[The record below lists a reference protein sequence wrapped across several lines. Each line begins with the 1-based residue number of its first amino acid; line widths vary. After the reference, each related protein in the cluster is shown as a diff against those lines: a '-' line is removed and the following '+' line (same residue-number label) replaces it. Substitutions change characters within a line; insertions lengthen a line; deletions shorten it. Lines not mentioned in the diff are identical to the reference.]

1 MVFSKYVE
9 KGGRYMNGNIM
20 TTVPNNLMNVITS
33 YAQELY
39 DNPLK
44 LILLVIDITIV
55 IMLLVKLFKI
65 VKDSRAWQL
74 LKGICIF
81 IIAMGISSLLHLNI
95 LNYLLTSFVTYG
107 TVFVVLFQPELRR
120 SLEEL
125 GSNKLTRFFGIDKDI
140 ETKTKEEIYKVAIA
154 AFELS
159 KEKTGALIVLERDI
173 EIKDIIAT
181 GVAMDAEIS
190 PQLLVNIFVPKTPL
204 HDGAV
209 VISGG
214 RIKAAA
220 CMLPLAGDKD
230 IARELGTR
238 HRAAIGI
245 SKESDAIAVVVS
257 EETGKVSIAKDRN
270 SDCWCKR
277 RSIKKDLNK
286 ESNNKKKIRNKKR

>member
-1 MVFSKYVE
+1 
-9 KGGRYMNGNIM
+9 MNSNIM

-44 LILLVIDITIV
+44 LIILVIDITIV

-245 SKESDAIAVVVS
+245 SKESDAISVVVS

-270 SDCWCKR
+270 SYCWCKR
-277 RSIKKDLNK
+277 RSLKKDINK
-286 ESNNKKKIRNKKR
+286 KSNNKKKARSKER

>member
-1 MVFSKYVE
+1 
-9 KGGRYMNGNIM
+9 MNGNII
-20 TTVPNNLMNVITS
+20 TAVPNNLMGVITS
-33 YAQELY
+33 YAQSLC
-39 DNPLK
+39 DNPWQFITMIIDIVIV
-44 LILLVIDITIV
+44 ILLFI
-55 IMLLVKLFKI
+55 KLFKI

-74 LKGICIF
+74 LKGICLLV
-81 IIAMGISSLLHLNI
+81 IAMGISSLLHLNI
-95 LNYLLTSFVTYG
+95 LNYILTSFVTYG

-159 KEKTGALIVLERDI
+159 KERTGALIVLERDI
-173 EIKDIIAT
+173 EIKDIIAS

-238 HRAAIGI
+238 HRAAI
-245 SKESDAIAVVVS
+245 
-257 EETGKVSIAKDRN
+257 RN
-270 SDCWCKR
+270 
-277 RSIKKDLNK
+277 I
-286 ESNNKKKIRNKKR
+286 

>member
-1 MVFSKYVE
+1 
-9 KGGRYMNGNIM
+9 MNSNIM

-44 LILLVIDITIV
+44 LIILVIDITIV

-81 IIAMGISSLLHLNI
+81 IIAMGITSLLHLNI

-245 SKESDAIAVVVS
+245 SKESDAISVVVS

-270 SDCWCKR
+270 SYCWCKR
-277 RSIKKDLNK
+277 RSLKKDINK
-286 ESNNKKKIRNKKR
+286 KSNNKKKARSKER